1 MRPDRVCVSRR
12 WRGYVSIRSHPP
24 LPRWILPRTAPRH
37 RSPLRATVATL
48 LTGALGLA
56 ALAGGG
62 AAAAVPV
69 ATASAQSGGTSGG
82 TDWTKLVDPF
92 VSTAGDDGNDLPG
105 AEAPHSLAKVNPLT
119 TPNRNHPGYD
129 YNEDHIAGFTATNLD
144 GVGGS
149 GGGGD
154 LLVVPTSV
162 QYDSRPASG
171 TYAHAYSHDDETATP
186 GYYQVGL
193 GAISGTGSSVK
204 QDPGTIKA
212 EMTATTRT
220 ALERYSFPAGSDPKL
235 VLDLANNFTS
245 RTHSTMKAT
254 KLPNGN
260 TSISGLI
267 AGSFNGASY
276 QMYYNATTNVPVT
289 SLKSWGN
296 DGKLGD
302 ATSQDGTDTGAVLG
316 FDKSAG
322 DNIELRITLSPISAE
337 QAAIDQQNEV
347 GKLTFDQARA
357 RTKADWNSTLG
368 AVAVKA
374 SAKSD
379 PGSTLTKEFYT
390 HLYRMYASPVN
401 ATSTSGTYRGVDGAV
416 HKTNGFTYYD
426 GWSTWDDFRKYS
438 VEAYIDPATYRDMIQ
453 SLVELFADANA
464 SGKSLGSLT
473 HSVPT
478 VRWERS
484 AVLVADALSKGYKN
498 FDRLDEAYPAL
509 LSYSGYYTGAQL
521 RQGYVAGD
529 PGTTVQ
535 RGYDQWALAIIADS
549 LGKKDDAKKLRTQA
563 TMAIDN
569 LVKSGA
575 WTAADGTKVGLLTP
589 RAAGGDWQSADY
601 EKFEAAGLYQGTL
614 WQYHWY
620 DAYDMGGLIK
630 AMGGDKA
637 GKAAVEHMFG
647 EDSTVD
653 DGSTMLHSN
662 ANEIDLQAPY
672 LFNYV
677 GEPSL
682 TQKWVRAIYTGTT
695 WNRYIATGSTN
706 EAPSSGGEFTPPVK
720 TQVYKL
726 APDGFLPTMD
736 NDAGTMSTMFVAAAL
751 GLFPVTAGS
760 SEFQI
765 GSPFF
770 DSTTIT
776 YANGNQF
783 TVKADGVSASN
794 YYVQN
799 ATLNGKRFNNT
810 WLDYSQIISGGT
822 LDFTMGSKP
831 SQWGANTEPAYSLN
845 TDKGDSGD
853 GGTGPGKGDTVV
865 SARPSSVDTASDGT
879 VDDSVKLTLD
889 GPASFA
895 ARNGT
900 SLTKTGAATVTGLP
914 GGVKADLRVSGS
926 RTATLS
932 LTGTTK
938 VDARFGITFSDS
950 AFGHGTRASTVSG
963 TGISATDPLVISA
976 AAVQRKSLGA
986 LVDQASLVR
995 GGNYSDGS
1003 WTLFRSALER
1013 ARTVLADTTSATG
1026 TIMAAEDALRSAID
1040 ALAIDEGG
1048 YAVLQAETP
1057 DQKEG
1062 PSLVSEAYYSDGDLG
1077 GVTEGSW
1084 VRYNKTDFGGVAP
1097 RSVSVRYANSQAT
1110 NAKPSSVDIH
1120 AGAADGP
1127 VVATVSLPGTGGWQY
1142 YSTVQ
1147 AAVTDPDALLGASSA
1162 TFVFHAPSGQQW
1174 VSNFDWFQFSPYEV
1188 STSPSTTLATLSAA
1202 NSTTTGGGS
1211 LPLNLSNGIF
1221 ENTTNGA
1228 WAQWKDTD
1236 LRDGADTVTVRY
1248 DKPQSRAAS
1257 DSHIE
1262 LHLGSKDGPKSVD
1275 IPLDYSGSGWGTIAT
1290 TSVRL
1295 DPSVFTGVQDVYAD
1309 FVSSTQTADQP
1320 YVANVYSLTLTQDA
1334 DAPVGFDATA
1344 FKSNSGGGL
1353 KSEPVGWTGAGSTTD
1368 LGGTYD
1374 GAWLDYGDIDF
1385 GRSPKSTVTVTYANN
1400 SARCGT
1406 GSAVQLYLDSFDA
1419 ASPGTPYATIPL
1431 PVTGSAWSSG
1441 GTTSLTLPKEIT
1453 GTHAVHLR
1461 LTTNPDSAHPYVAN
1475 LGRITFDHVEA
1486 PVVTDKAALLKAI
1499 EQYEGLSGDA
1509 ERYNAIDF
1517 GVYTRELGAARDLV
1531 AADNATQLEVDTQT
1545 RRLTLAAKQLIPVP
1559 RLRLEDLVTTA
1570 SALDNTRYTDAS
1582 WKAFTKALGEA
1593 KTTVADTKATDK
1605 TLTARYTTL
1614 DHAMSALKTKPKT
1627 VPTAPDAVSATSSG
1641 TSVTVAWSAP
1651 KDDGGSPVTG
1661 YKVSLSDG
1669 HEITIHDP
1677 NSRSTTFT
1685 WLRSGRSYM
1694 ARVQAVNTFGVSH
1707 QSAATAPVVTGG
1719 GKPQKPTVTSVIT
1732 HGKQVRVTWRAAG
1745 DGGFPIIG
1753 YIVVLDDG
1761 TTAHVPG
1768 TVNTALLTTRSKAK
1782 THTATV
1788 TAITLAGTSD
1798 DSRAAASA
1806 TAAATVSATA
1816 ADPAYEPSP
1825 FPDDTLNASYA
1836 SDKWPGAGDG
1846 TDYFNDL
1853 LNGFDDLGSG
1863 ILGANTKVPHGAALT
1878 AENDQIAVRINN
1890 AATQKEVD
1898 RAEVDAA
1905 NSATVTM
1912 ADGLGSRLGQI
1923 YSDAL
1928 NGGRLPKT
1936 SALFSRVTKN
1946 LDKVDAAKNDYG
1958 YLRPYV
1964 RLGFVGDGGDIYE
1977 SQDGSYSSLA
1987 TSGSYPSGHT
1997 YGGYEAGTILATL
2010 LPELAPSILAR
2021 TSEYGDN
2028 RIVLGFHYP
2037 LDVMGGRITGQATV
2051 AHRWADPDF
2060 AKLLTQAHT
2069 EMENVLLAQCEKEGY
2084 GDTLAACEGD
2094 SYGGLSTAQDVDLY
2108 TRRLTYGFSQVGKS
2122 GQALKTPS
2130 DAAALLITAFPDL
2143 TTEQRTQ
2150 ILEQTATD
2158 SGYPL
2163 DLTADGGASW
2173 GRINL
2178 AAAMAA
2184 KVVVNADGSVTVK
2197 NFSDATKAGVAD
2209 ARAITVGGVA
2219 IDGFDPEVST
2229 YVVDWPKNKRI
2240 PAVSATPAQSG
2251 ARVKVTDGSSVLS
2264 STGSRFTT
2272 RTIKV
2277 TSANGSVTRTYTVG
2291 FQLTDRDDRPV
2302 AAGGNGRDGGDAA
2315 LAGSGLWPSSG
2326 LFGIGGI
2333 GAPLAGGAGFRSPV
2347 PAWTEPR

>member
-1 MRPDRVCVSRR
+1 MAVERPGGRR
-12 WRGYVSIRSHPP
+12 
-24 LPRWILPRTAPRH
+24 RT
-37 RSPLRATVATL
+37 LRAAVAVL
-48 LTGALGLA
+48 VTGALGAA

-62 AAAAVPV
+62 AAAALP
-69 ATASAQSGGTSGG
+69 APTKSAGTSGG
-82 TDWTKLVDPF
+82 TDYTRLVDPF

-105 AEAPHSLAKVNPLT
+105 AQAPHGLAKVNPLT
-119 TPNRNHPGYD
+119 TPDRNHTGYD

-162 QYDSRPASG
+162 RYDKRPAPS
-171 TYAHAYSHDDETATP
+171 TYAHTYRHDDESATP
-186 GYYQVGL
+186 GSYQVGL
-193 GAISGTGSSVK
+193 GSVSGTASSVT
-204 QDPGTIKA
+204 QDPGTVKA

-220 ALERYSFPAGSDPKL
+220 ALERYSFPAGSNPEL

-245 RTHSTMKAT
+245 RTRSTMKAT
-254 KLPNGN
+254 KLADGT

-276 QMYYNATTNVPVT
+276 QLYYNATTNVPVT

-296 DGKLGD
+296 DGKLTD
-302 ATSQDGTDTGAVLG
+302 ATAQDGSDTGAVLG
-316 FDKSAG
+316 FDPSAG
-322 DNIELRITLSPISAE
+322 NDVELRVTLSPISAE
-337 QAAIDQQNEV
+337 QAATDQKNEV
-347 GKLTFDQARA
+347 GGLTFEQARD
-357 RTKADWNSTLG
+357 RTKAAWNSALG
-368 AVAVKA
+368 AVDVRS

-390 HLYRMYASPVN
+390 HLYRMYALPVN
-401 ATSTSGTYRGVDGAV
+401 ATSTSGTYRGADGAV
-416 HKTNGFTYYD
+416 HKANGFTYYD

-453 SLVELFADANA
+453 SLIELFADQRA

-484 AVLVADALSKGYKN
+484 AVLVADALSKGFKN

-521 RQGYVAGD
+521 RQGYVSGD

-535 RGYDQWALAIIADS
+535 RGYDQWALSVIADA
-549 LGKKDDAKKLRTQA
+549 LGKDADAKKLRGQS

-569 LVKSGA
+569 LVKSDA
-575 WTAADGTKVGLLTP
+575 WTSSDGTKVGLLTP
-589 RAAGGDWQSADY
+589 RATGGDWQSADY

-637 GKAAVEHMFG
+637 GKAAVKHMFG
-647 EDSTVD
+647 EDSAVD

-682 TQKWVRAIYTGTT
+682 TQKWVRSIYTGTT

-706 EAPSSGGEFTPPVK
+706 EAPSSGGQFTPPVK

-726 APDGFLPTMD
+726 SPNGFLPTMD
-736 NDAGTMSTMFVAAAL
+736 NDAGTMSTMFVGAAL

-760 SEFQI
+760 SQFQI

-770 DSTTIT
+770 DATTIT
-776 YANGNQF
+776 YANGSKF
-783 TVKADGVSASN
+783 TVKADGVSPSN

-799 ATLNGKRFNNT
+799 ATLDGKRFDNT

-831 SQWGANTEPAYSLN
+831 SQWGTHSQPAYSLN
-845 TDKGDSGD
+845 RD
-853 GGTGPGKGDTVV
+853 GGDTGDDGAGTGKGDTVL
-865 SARPSSVDTASDGT
+865 SARPDTVDTGADGK
-879 VDDSVKLTLD
+879 VDGSVKLTLS

-900 SLTKTGAATVTGLP
+900 SLTRTGAATVTGLP
-914 GGVKADLRVSGS
+914 GGVTADLRVTGS

-932 LTGTTK
+932 LTGSAQ
-938 VDARFGITFSDS
+938 VDAHFGITFADE
-950 AFGHGTRASTVSG
+950 AFAHGVRASTVHG
-963 TGISATDPLVISA
+963 TGTSPTDPLTISA
-976 AAVQRKSLGA
+976 AEVHRKALRT

-995 GGNYSDGS
+995 SGNYSDGS
-1003 WTLFRSALER
+1003 WSLFRSALER
-1013 ARTVLADTTSATG
+1013 ARTVLADTASATG
-1026 TIMAAEDALRSAID
+1026 TIMAAGDALHSAID
-1040 ALAIDEGG
+1040 TLTIDEGG
-1048 YAVLQAETP
+1048 YAVLQAESP

-1062 PSLVSEAYYSDGDLG
+1062 PSLISERNNSDGNLG
-1077 GVTEGSW
+1077 GVTEGAW
-1084 VRYNKTDFGGVAP
+1084 ERYTKLDFGGVAP
-1097 RSVSVRYANSQAT
+1097 RTLSVRYANSQAT

-1127 VVATVSLPGTGGWQY
+1127 VVATVQLPGTGGWQY

-1147 AAVTDPDALLGASSA
+1147 AAVTDPDALLNASSA
-1162 TFVFHAPSGQQW
+1162 TFVFHAPAGQQW
-1174 VSNFDWFQFSPYEV
+1174 VSNFDWYQFSPYEV
-1188 STSPSTTLATLSAA
+1188 STSPTTTLATLTAV

-1211 LPLNLSNGIF
+1211 APLNLSNGIF
-1221 ENTTNGA
+1221 ENVTNGA
-1228 WAQWKDTD
+1228 WAEWKDTD
-1236 LRDGADTVTVRY
+1236 LRDGADTLTVRY

-1262 LHLGSKDGPKSVD
+1262 LHLGSKDGPKTVSV
-1275 IPLDYSGSGWGTIAT
+1275 PLDYSGSGWGTIAT
-1290 TSVRL
+1290 TSVHL

-1309 FVSSTQTADQP
+1309 FVSSTQTSSQP
-1320 YVANVYSLTLTQDA
+1320 YVGNVYSLALTQET

-1344 FKSNSGGGL
+1344 WRANSGGGL
-1353 KSEPVGWTGAGSTTD
+1353 KSEPVGWTGSGSTTD
-1368 LGGTYD
+1368 LGGTYN
-1374 GAWLDYGDIDF
+1374 GAWLTYGDIDF
-1385 GRSPKSTVTVTYANN
+1385 GASSKSTVTITYVNN

-1406 GSAVQLYLDSFDA
+1406 GSAVDLYLDSFDTA
-1419 ASPGTPYATIPL
+1419 NPGTPYATVPL

-1441 GTTSLTLPKEIT
+1441 GTTSLTLPKAIT
-1453 GTHAVHLR
+1453 GTHTVHLR
-1461 LTTNPDSAHPYVAN
+1461 LATTPDSSHPYVAN
-1475 LGRITFDHVEA
+1475 LGRITFNHVETPA
-1486 PVVTDKAALLKAI
+1486 VTDKSALRKAI
-1499 EQYEGLSGDA
+1499 EQYEGLSADEA
-1509 ERYNAIDF
+1509 RYDTVDF
-1517 GVYTRELGAARDLV
+1517 GVYRRELAAARTLV
-1531 AADNATQLEVDTQT
+1531 DADGATQLEADTQT
-1545 RRLTLAAKQLIPVP
+1545 RSLTLAAKQLIPVP

-1570 SALDNTRYTDAS
+1570 SALQDTRYTDTS
-1582 WKAFTKALGEA
+1582 WKAFTKALTDARTALASE
-1593 KTTVADTKATDK
+1593 TTPDA
-1605 TLTARYTTL
+1605 TLTARYDAL
-1614 DHAMSALKTKPKT
+1614 QRAMAALATKPRS
-1627 VPTAPDAVSATSSG
+1627 VPASPGAVSATSSG
-1641 TSVTVAWSAP
+1641 TSVTVSWAAP
-1651 KDDGGSPVTG
+1651 EDTGGSPVTG
-1661 YKVSLSDG
+1661 YKVTLDDG
-1669 HEITIHDP
+1669 HQAEIRDP
-1677 NSRSTTFT
+1677 DSRSTTFT
-1685 WLRSGRSYM
+1685 WLRPGKSYT
-1694 ARVQAVNTFGVSH
+1694 ARVRAVNAVGTS
-1707 QSAATAPVVTGG
+1707 SPSPATAPVVTGG
-1719 GKPQKPTVTSVIT
+1719 GKPQKPAVTGVIT
-1732 HGKQVRVTWRAAG
+1732 DGKQVRVTWRPAG
-1745 DGGFPIIG
+1745 DGGFPVIG
-1753 YIVVLDDG
+1753 YTVALGDG
-1761 TTAHVPG
+1761 TTAHVSA
-1768 TVNTALLTTRSKAK
+1768 TADTALLTTAGRAKA
-1782 THTATV
+1782 HTATV

-1798 DSRAAASA
+1798 DSVTGTPAEDS
-1806 TAAATVSATA
+1806 AATGTADA
-1816 ADPAYEPSP
+1816 ADPAYVSSP
-1825 FPDDTLNASYA
+1825 FPDETLNAAYT
-1836 SDKWPGAGDG
+1836 SDKWPGTGDG
-1846 TDYFNDL
+1846 TDYFYGL
-1853 LNGFDDLGSG
+1853 LNGVGDLGSG
-1863 ILGANTKVPHGAALT
+1863 IIGANSKVAQGTPLT
-1878 AENDQIAVRINN
+1878 AENDRIAVRINN

-1898 RAEVDAA
+1898 RAEVDAT
-1905 NSATVTM
+1905 NSSTVTM

-1928 NGGRLPKT
+1928 KGGQLPKT
-1936 SALFSRVTKN
+1936 NALFSRVTQN
-1946 LDKVDAAKNDYG
+1946 LDKVDAAKNHYG

-1964 RLGFVGDGGDIYE
+1964 RLGFVGDGGSVYE
-1977 SQDGSYSSLA
+1977 SQDGSYGSLA

-2037 LDVMGGRITGQATV
+2037 LDVMGGRISGQATV

-2060 AKLLTQAHT
+2060 AKLLQQAHT
-2069 EMENVLLAQCEKEGY
+2069 EMENVLLAQCQEKGY
-2084 GDTLAACEGD
+2084 GDTLAACGGD
-2094 SYGGLSTAQDVDLY
+2094 SYAGLSDAQDVDLY
-2108 TRRLTYGFSQVGKS
+2108 TRRLTYGFSQVGKA

-2143 TTEQRTQ
+2143 TTGQRTQ

-2173 GRINL
+2173 QRINL

-2184 KVVVNADGSVTVK
+2184 KVVVNTDGSVTVK
-2197 NFSDATKAGVAD
+2197 NFSDATKASVAD
-2209 ARAITVGGVA
+2209 AKAITVGGVA
-2219 IDGFDPEVST
+2219 IPGFDPNVST
-2229 YVVDWPKNKRI
+2229 YVVDWPKNARI
-2240 PAVSATPAQSG
+2240 PAVSAVPVQSG

-2264 STGSRFTT
+2264 STGHRFTT

-2291 FQLTDRDDRPV
+2291 FQPTDRDDRPV
-2302 AAGGNGRDGGDAA
+2302 AAGGTAGYRDAGESTLWSLSGPWGPGGTG
-2315 LAGSGLWPSSG
+2315 AGSAGGPGLWSPS
-2326 LFGIGGI
+2326 
-2333 GAPLAGGAGFRSPV
+2333 ADWARPLAARGVRG
-2347 PAWTEPR
+2347 TM

>member
-1 MRPDRVCVSRR
+1 MP
-12 WRGYVSIRSHPP
+12 IRSQPP
-24 LPRWILPRTAPRH
+24 VPRAILPRAGRH
-37 RSPLRATVATL
+37 RRPLRAAVAAL
-48 LTGALGLA
+48 LTGALGVA

-62 AAAAVPV
+62 AAAASP
-69 ATASAQSGGTSGG
+69 ATAKSAGTSGG
-82 TDWTKLVDPF
+82 TDYTKLVDPF

-105 AEAPHSLAKVNPLT
+105 AQAPHGLAKVNPMT
-119 TPNRNHPGYD
+119 TPDRNHTGYD

-162 QYDSRPASG
+162 QYDKRPAPS
-171 TYAHAYSHDDETATP
+171 TYAHTYRHDDESATP
-186 GYYQVGL
+186 GSYQVGL
-193 GAISGTGSSVK
+193 GSVSGTASSVT

-212 EMTATTRT
+212 ETTATTRT
-220 ALERYSFPAGSDPKL
+220 ALERYSFPAGSNPEL

-245 RTHSTMKAT
+245 RTRSTMKAT
-254 KLPNGN
+254 KLPDG
-260 TSISGLI
+260 TSSISGLI
-267 AGSFNGASY
+267 AGSFNGAAY
-276 QMYYNATTNVPVT
+276 QLYYNATTNVPVT

-296 DGKLGD
+296 DGRLSD
-302 ATSQDGTDTGAVLG
+302 ATTQDGSDTGAVLG

-322 DNIELRITLSPISAE
+322 NDVELRITLSPISAE
-337 QAAIDQQNEV
+337 QAATDQQNEV

-357 RTKADWNSTLG
+357 QTKAAWNSALG
-368 AVAVKA
+368 AVDVRS

-390 HLYRMYASPVN
+390 HLYRMYALPVN
-401 ATSTSGTYRGVDGAV
+401 ATSTSGTYRGADGAV
-416 HKTNGFTYYD
+416 HKANGFTYYD

-453 SLVELFADANA
+453 SLIELFADARS

-484 AVLVADALSKGYKN
+484 AVLVADALSKGFKN

-521 RQGYVAGD
+521 RQGYVTGD

-535 RGYDQWALAIIADS
+535 RGYDQWALSVIADA
-549 LGKKDDAKKLRTQA
+549 LGKDADAKKLRTQS

-569 LVKSGA
+569 LVKSDA
-575 WTAADGTKVGLLTP
+575 WTASDGTKVGLLTP
-589 RAAGGDWQSADY
+589 RASGGDWQSADY

-637 GKAAVEHMFG
+637 GKAAVKHMFG
-647 EDSTVD
+647 EDSGAD

-682 TQKWVRAIYTGTT
+682 TQKWVRSIYTGTT

-706 EAPSSGGEFTPPVK
+706 EAPSSGGQFTPPVK

-726 APDGFLPTMD
+726 SPNGFLPTMD
-736 NDAGTMSTMFVAAAL
+736 NDAGTMSTMFVGAAL

-760 SEFQI
+760 SQFQI

-776 YANGNQF
+776 YANGSRF
-783 TVKADGVSASN
+783 TVKADGVSPSN

-799 ATLNGKRFNNT
+799 ATLDGKRFDNT

-831 SQWGANTEPAYSLN
+831 SQWGTHSKPAYSLN
-845 TDKGDSGD
+845 TDSGGAGD
-853 GGTGPGKGDTVV
+853 GGTGAGRGDTVV
-865 SARPSSVDTASDGT
+865 SARPDTVDTGADGK
-879 VDDSVKLTLD
+879 VDDSVKLTLS

-900 SLTKTGAATVTGLP
+900 SLTRTGAATVTGLP
-914 GGVKADLRVSGS
+914 GGVTADLRVTGS

-932 LTGTTK
+932 LTGGTQ
-938 VDARFGITFSDS
+938 VDAHFGITFADT
-950 AFGHGTRASTVSG
+950 AFAHGVRASTVRG
-963 TGISATDPLVISA
+963 TGISPTDPLVISA
-976 AAVQRKSLGA
+976 AAVHREVLGS

-995 GGNYSDGS
+995 SGNYSDGS

-1013 ARTVLADTTSATG
+1013 ARTVLADDASATG
-1026 TIMAAEDALRSAID
+1026 TLMAAHDALRSAIGT
-1040 ALAIDEGG
+1040 LTIDEGG
-1048 YAVLQAETP
+1048 YAVLQAESP

-1062 PSLVSEAYYSDGDLG
+1062 PSLVSERNNSDGNLG

-1084 VRYNKTDFGGVAP
+1084 ERYTKLDFGGVAP
-1097 RSVSVRYANSQAT
+1097 RTLSVRYANSQAT

-1127 VVATVSLPGTGGWQY
+1127 VVATVQLPGTGGWQY

-1147 AAVTDPDALLGASSA
+1147 AAVTDPDALLNASSA
-1162 TFVFHAPSGQQW
+1162 TFVFHAPAGQQW
-1174 VSNFDWFQFSPYEV
+1174 VSNFDWYQFSPYEV
-1188 STSPSTTLATLSAA
+1188 STSPTTTLATLTAV

-1211 LPLNLSNGIF
+1211 APLNLSNGIF
-1221 ENTTNGA
+1221 ENVTNGA
-1228 WAQWKDTD
+1228 WAEWKDTD

-1262 LHLGSKDGPKSVD
+1262 LHLGSKDGPKSVSV
-1275 IPLDYSGSGWGTIAT
+1275 PLDYSGSGWGTIAT
-1290 TSVRL
+1290 TSVHL

-1309 FVSSTQTADQP
+1309 FVSSTQSASQP
-1320 YVANVYSLTLTQDA
+1320 YVGNIYALALTQDT

-1344 FKSNSGGGL
+1344 FRANSGGGL
-1353 KSEPVGWTGAGSTTD
+1353 KSEPVGWTGSGSTTD
-1368 LGGTYD
+1368 LGGTYN
-1374 GAWLDYGDIDF
+1374 GAWLNYGDIDF
-1385 GRSPKSTVTVTYANN
+1385 GASQKSTVTITYVNN

-1406 GSAVQLYLDSFDA
+1406 GSAAQLYLDSFDTA
-1419 ASPGTPYATIPL
+1419 NPGTPYATVPL
-1431 PVTGSAWSSG
+1431 PVTGAAWSSG
-1441 GTTSLTLPKEIT
+1441 GTTSLTLPKAIT
-1453 GTHAVHLR
+1453 GTHTVYLR
-1461 LTTNPDSAHPYVAN
+1461 LTTTPDSSHPYVAN
-1475 LGRITFDHVEA
+1475 LGRITFNHVETPA
-1486 PVVTDKAALLKAI
+1486 VTDKSALRKAI
-1499 EQYEGLSGDA
+1499 EQYEGLSADA
-1509 ERYNAIDF
+1509 ARYDTIDF
-1517 GVYTRELGAARDLV
+1517 GVYRRELAAAHTLV
-1531 AADNATQLEVDTQT
+1531 DADGATQLEVDTQT
-1545 RRLTLAAKQLIPVP
+1545 RSLTLAAKQLIPVP

-1570 SALDNTRYTDAS
+1570 SALQDARYTDAS
-1582 WKAFTKALGEA
+1582 WKAFTKALTEA
-1593 KTTVADTKATDK
+1593 RTAVASDTATDA
-1605 TLTARYTTL
+1605 TLAARYDGL
-1614 DHAMSALKTKPKT
+1614 QHAMSALTTKPRT
-1627 VPTAPDAVSATSSG
+1627 VPAAPDTVSATSSG

-1651 KDDGGSPVTG
+1651 EDTGGAPVTG
-1661 YKVSLSDG
+1661 YKITLDDG
-1669 HEITIHDP
+1669 HQVEIRDP

-1685 WLRSGRSYM
+1685 WLRAGKSYT
-1694 ARVQAVNTFGVSH
+1694 ARVRAVNSVGTSTP
-1707 QSAATAPVVTGG
+1707 SAATAPVVTEG

-1732 HGKQVRVTWRAAG
+1732 EAGQVRVTWRPAG
-1745 DGGFPIIG
+1745 DGGFPVIG
-1753 YIVVLDDG
+1753 YTVALGDG
-1761 TTAHVPG
+1761 TTAHVSA
-1768 TVNTALLTTRSKAK
+1768 TTDTAVLTTAGRAKA
-1782 THTATV
+1782 HTATV

-1798 DSRAAASA
+1798 DSATTTSADDSVA
-1806 TAAATVSATA
+1806 TAPADAP
-1816 ADPAYEPSP
+1816 DPAYVSSP
-1825 FPDDTLNASYA
+1825 FPDETLNAAYT
-1836 SDKWPGAGDG
+1836 SDKWPGTGDG
-1846 TDYFNDL
+1846 TDYFYDL
-1853 LNGFDDLGSG
+1853 LNGVGDLGSG
-1863 ILGANTKVPHGAALT
+1863 ILGANTKVSQGTGPT
-1878 AENDQIAVRINN
+1878 AENDRIAVRINN

-1898 RAEVDAA
+1898 RAEVDAT
-1905 NSATVTM
+1905 NSSTVTM

-1928 NGGRLPKT
+1928 KGGQLPKT
-1936 SALFSRVTKN
+1936 SALFSRVTQN
-1946 LDKVDAAKNDYG
+1946 LDKVDAAKNHYG
-1958 YLRPYV
+1958 YQRPYV
-1964 RLGFVGDGGDIYE
+1964 RLGFVGDGGSIYE
-1977 SQDGSYSSLA
+1977 SQDGSYGSLA

-2037 LDVMGGRITGQATV
+2037 LDVMGGRISGQATV

-2060 AKLLTQAHT
+2060 ANLLTQAHT

-2094 SYGGLSTAQDVDLY
+2094 SYAGLSKAQDVELY
-2108 TRRLTYGFSQVGKS
+2108 TRRLTYGFSQVGKA
-2122 GQALKTPS
+2122 GQALKAPS

-2143 TTEQRTQ
+2143 TTGQRVQ

-2163 DLTADGGASW
+2163 DLTGDGGASW
-2173 GRINL
+2173 QRINL

-2184 KVVVNADGSVTVK
+2184 KVVVGADGSVTVQ
-2197 NFSDATKAGVAD
+2197 NFSDATKASVAD
-2209 ARAITVGGVA
+2209 AKAITVGGVA
-2219 IDGFDPEVST
+2219 IDGFDPKVST
-2229 YVVDWPKNKRI
+2229 YVVDWPKNARI
-2240 PAVSATPAQSG
+2240 PAVSAVPAQSG
-2251 ARVKVTDGSSVLS
+2251 ARVKVTDGSPVLS
-2264 STGSRFTT
+2264 SSGHRFTT

-2291 FQLTDRDDRPV
+2291 FQPRERDDRPF
-2302 AAGGNGRDGGDAA
+2302 AAGGSSGYRDAGEASLWSVSGLSDPVGTG
-2315 LAGSGLWPSSG
+2315 AGSVGGTAPWSPATEWTRPL
-2326 LFGIGGI
+2326 GIR
-2333 GAPLAGGAGFRSPV
+2333 GAKG
-2347 PAWTEPR
+2347 TT

>member
-1 MRPDRVCVSRR
+1 MAVERPGGRR
-12 WRGYVSIRSHPP
+12 
-24 LPRWILPRTAPRH
+24 RT
-37 RSPLRATVATL
+37 LRAAVAVL
-48 LTGALGLA
+48 VTGALGAA

-62 AAAAVPV
+62 AAAALP
-69 ATASAQSGGTSGG
+69 APTKSAGTSGG
-82 TDWTKLVDPF
+82 TDYTKLVDPF

-105 AEAPHSLAKVNPLT
+105 AQAPHGLAKVNPLT
-119 TPNRNHPGYD
+119 TPDRNHTGYD

-162 QYDSRPASG
+162 RYDKRPAPS
-171 TYAHAYSHDDETATP
+171 TYAHTYRHDDESATP
-186 GYYQVGL
+186 GSYQVGL
-193 GAISGTGSSVK
+193 GSVSGTASSVT
-204 QDPGTIKA
+204 QDPGTVKA

-220 ALERYSFPAGSDPKL
+220 ALERYSFPAGSNPEL

-245 RTHSTMKAT
+245 RTRSTMKAT
-254 KLPNGN
+254 KLADGT

-276 QMYYNATTNVPVT
+276 QLYYNATTNVPVT

-296 DGKLGD
+296 DGKLTD
-302 ATSQDGTDTGAVLG
+302 ATAQDGSDTGAVLG
-316 FDKSAG
+316 FDPSAG
-322 DNIELRITLSPISAE
+322 NDVELRVTLSPISAE
-337 QAAIDQQNEV
+337 QAATDQKNEV
-347 GKLTFDQARA
+347 GGLTFDQARD
-357 RTKADWNSTLG
+357 RTKAAWNSALG
-368 AVAVKA
+368 AVDVRS

-390 HLYRMYASPVN
+390 HLYRMYALPVN
-401 ATSTSGTYRGVDGAV
+401 ATSTSGTYRGADGAV
-416 HKTNGFTYYD
+416 HKANGFTYYD

-453 SLVELFADANA
+453 SLIELFADQRA

-484 AVLVADALSKGYKN
+484 AVLVADALSKGFKN

-509 LSYSGYYTGAQL
+509 LLYSGYYTGAQL
-521 RQGYVAGD
+521 RQGYVSGD

-535 RGYDQWALAIIADS
+535 RGYDQWALSVIADA
-549 LGKKDDAKKLRTQA
+549 LGKDADAKKLRAQS

-569 LVKSGA
+569 LVKSDA
-575 WTAADGTKVGLLTP
+575 WTSSDGTKVGLLTP
-589 RAAGGDWQSADY
+589 RATGGDWQSADY

-637 GKAAVEHMFG
+637 GKAAVKHMFG
-647 EDSTVD
+647 EDSAVD

-682 TQKWVRAIYTGTT
+682 TQKWVRSIYTGTT

-706 EAPSSGGEFTPPVK
+706 EAPSSGGQFTPPVK

-726 APDGFLPTMD
+726 SPNGFLPTMD
-736 NDAGTMSTMFVAAAL
+736 NDAGTMSTMFVGAAL

-760 SEFQI
+760 SQFQI

-770 DSTTIT
+770 DATTIT
-776 YANGNQF
+776 YANGSKF
-783 TVKADGVSASN
+783 TVKADGVSPGN

-799 ATLNGKRFNNT
+799 ATLDGKRFDNT

-831 SQWGANTEPAYSLN
+831 SQWGTHSQPAYSLN
-845 TDKGDSGD
+845 TDGGDTGD
-853 GGTGPGKGDTVV
+853 DGAGTGKGDTVL
-865 SARPSSVDTASDGT
+865 SARPDTVDTGADGK
-879 VDDSVKLTLD
+879 VDGSVKLTLS

-900 SLTKTGAATVTGLP
+900 SLTRTGAATVTGLP
-914 GGVKADLRVSGS
+914 GGVTADLRVTGS

-932 LTGTTK
+932 LTGSAQA
-938 VDARFGITFSDS
+938 DAHFGITFADE
-950 AFGHGTRASTVSG
+950 AFAHGVRASTVHG
-963 TGISATDPLVISA
+963 TGTSPTDPLTISA
-976 AAVQRKSLGA
+976 AEVHRKALRT

-995 GGNYSDGS
+995 SGNYSDGS
-1003 WTLFRSALER
+1003 WSLFRSALER

-1026 TIMAAEDALRSAID
+1026 TIMAAGDALHSAID
-1040 ALAIDEGG
+1040 TLTIDEGG
-1048 YAVLQAETP
+1048 YAVLQAESP

-1062 PSLVSEAYYSDGDLG
+1062 PSLVSERNNSDGNLG
-1077 GVTEGSW
+1077 GVTEGAW
-1084 VRYNKTDFGGVAP
+1084 ERYTKLDFGGVAP
-1097 RSVSVRYANSQAT
+1097 RTLSVRYANSQAT

-1127 VVATVSLPGTGGWQY
+1127 VVATVQLPGTGGWQY

-1147 AAVTDPDALLGASSA
+1147 AAVTDPDALLNASSA
-1162 TFVFHAPSGQQW
+1162 TFVFHAPAGQQW
-1174 VSNFDWFQFSPYEV
+1174 VSNFDWYQFSPYEV
-1188 STSPSTTLATLSAA
+1188 STSPTTTLATLTAV

-1211 LPLNLSNGIF
+1211 APLNLSNGIF
-1221 ENTTNGA
+1221 ENVTNGA
-1228 WAQWKDTD
+1228 WAEWKDTD
-1236 LRDGADTVTVRY
+1236 LRDGADTLTVRY

-1262 LHLGSKDGPKSVD
+1262 LHLGSKDGPKTVSV
-1275 IPLDYSGSGWGTIAT
+1275 PLDYSGSGWGTIAT
-1290 TSVRL
+1290 TSVHL

-1309 FVSSTQTADQP
+1309 FVSSTQTSSQP
-1320 YVANVYSLTLTQDA
+1320 YVGNVYSLALTQET

-1344 FKSNSGGGL
+1344 WRANSGGGL
-1353 KSEPVGWTGAGSTTD
+1353 KSEPVGWTGSGSTTD
-1368 LGGTYD
+1368 LGGTYN
-1374 GAWLDYGDIDF
+1374 GAWLTYGDIDF
-1385 GRSPKSTVTVTYANN
+1385 GASPKSTVTITYVNN

-1406 GSAVQLYLDSFDA
+1406 GSAVDLYLDSFDTA
-1419 ASPGTPYATIPL
+1419 NPGTPYATVPL

-1441 GTTSLTLPKEIT
+1441 GTTSLTLPKAIT
-1453 GTHAVHLR
+1453 GTHTVHLR
-1461 LTTNPDSAHPYVAN
+1461 LATTPDSSHPYVAN
-1475 LGRITFDHVEA
+1475 LGRITFNHVETPA
-1486 PVVTDKAALLKAI
+1486 VTDKSALRKAI
-1499 EQYEGLSGDA
+1499 EQYEGLSADEA
-1509 ERYNAIDF
+1509 RYDTVDF
-1517 GVYTRELGAARDLV
+1517 GVYRRELAAARTLV
-1531 AADNATQLEVDTQT
+1531 DADGATQLEADTRT
-1545 RRLTLAAKQLIPVP
+1545 RSLTLAAKQLIPVP

-1570 SALDNTRYTDAS
+1570 SALQDTRYTDTS
-1582 WKAFTKALGEA
+1582 WKAFTKALTDA
-1593 KTTVADTKATDK
+1593 RTALASDTTTDA
-1605 TLTARYTTL
+1605 TLTARYDAL
-1614 DHAMSALKTKPKT
+1614 QRAMAGLATKPRS
-1627 VPTAPDAVSATSSG
+1627 VPASPGAVSATSSG
-1641 TSVTVAWSAP
+1641 TSVTVSWAAP
-1651 KDDGGSPVTG
+1651 GDTGGSPVTG
-1661 YKVSLSDG
+1661 YKVTLDDG
-1669 HEITIHDP
+1669 HQAEIRDP
-1677 NSRSTTFT
+1677 DSRSTTFT
-1685 WLRSGRSYM
+1685 WLRAGKSYT
-1694 ARVQAVNTFGVSH
+1694 ARVRAVNGVGTS
-1707 QSAATAPVVTGG
+1707 SPSPATAPVVTGG
-1719 GKPQKPTVTSVIT
+1719 GKPQKPAVTGVIT
-1732 HGKQVRVTWRAAG
+1732 DGKQVRVTWRPAG
-1745 DGGFPIIG
+1745 DGGFPVIG
-1753 YIVVLDDG
+1753 YTVALGDG
-1761 TTAHVPG
+1761 TTAHVAA
-1768 TVNTALLTTRSKAK
+1768 TADTALLTTAGGAKA
-1782 THTATV
+1782 HTATV

-1798 DSRAAASA
+1798 DSVSSTPAEDS
-1806 TAAATVSATA
+1806 AATGTADA
-1816 ADPAYEPSP
+1816 ADPAYVSSP
-1825 FPDDTLNASYA
+1825 FPDETLNAAYT
-1836 SDKWPGAGDG
+1836 SDKWPGTGDG
-1846 TDYFNDL
+1846 TDYFYGL
-1853 LNGFDDLGSG
+1853 LNGVGDLGSG
-1863 ILGANTKVPHGAALT
+1863 IIGANSKVAQGTPLT
-1878 AENDQIAVRINN
+1878 AENDRIAVRINN

-1898 RAEVDAA
+1898 RAEVDAT
-1905 NSATVTM
+1905 NSSTVTM

-1928 NGGRLPKT
+1928 KGGQLPKT
-1936 SALFSRVTKN
+1936 NALFSRVTQN
-1946 LDKVDAAKNDYG
+1946 LDKVDAAKNHYG

-1964 RLGFVGDGGDIYE
+1964 RLGFVGDGGSVYE
-1977 SQDGSYSSLA
+1977 SQDGSYGSLA

-2037 LDVMGGRITGQATV
+2037 LDVMGGRISGQATV

-2060 AKLLTQAHT
+2060 AKLLQQAHT
-2069 EMENVLLAQCEKEGY
+2069 EMENVLLAQCQEKGY
-2084 GDTLAACEGD
+2084 GDTLAACGGD
-2094 SYGGLSTAQDVDLY
+2094 SYAGLSDAQDVDLY
-2108 TRRLTYGFSQVGKS
+2108 TRRLTYGFSQVGKA

-2173 GRINL
+2173 QRINL

-2197 NFSDATKAGVAD
+2197 NFSDATKASVAD
-2209 ARAITVGGVA
+2209 AKAITVGGVA
-2219 IDGFDPEVST
+2219 IPGFDPNVST
-2229 YVVDWPKNKRI
+2229 YVVDWPKNARI
-2240 PAVSATPAQSG
+2240 PAVSAVPVQSG

-2264 STGSRFTT
+2264 STGHGFTT

-2291 FQLTDRDDRPV
+2291 FQPTDRDDRPV
-2302 AAGGNGRDGGDAA
+2302 VPVR
-2315 LAGSGLWPSSG
+2315 GLEADRVG
-2326 LFGIGGI
+2326 
-2333 GAPLAGGAGFRSPV
+2333 
-2347 PAWTEPR
+2347 